1 MYVER
6 AINSDMAAIARGVTG
21 EKTAKTSG
29 DKTRNWS
36 VDTDT
41 AGFVRK
47 ALSLP
52 LDVPASAIEEAKA
65 LVASGQ
71 LDSAA
76 AIRQV
81 AASIARFGI

>member
-6 AINSDMAAIARGVTG
+6 AINSDLAAIARGT
-21 EKTAKTSG
+21 TG
-29 DKTRNWS
+29 DKTARSSTDKTRHWS

-47 ALSLP
+47 AVSLP
-52 LDVPASAIEEAKA
+52 LDVPASVIEEAKA

-81 AASIARFGI
+81 ALTIANLGI

>member
-6 AINSDMAAIARGVTG
+6 AVNSDLAALARGG
-21 EKTAKTSG
+21 AG
-29 DKTRNWS
+29 DKAAKAPTDKPRILS

-47 ALSLP
+47 AISLP
-52 LDVPASAIEEAKA
+52 YDVPASVIEQAKA

-71 LDSAA
+71 LDSAS

-81 AASIARFGI
+81 ATTIANIGI